1 MSKNL
6 QSQSTVLT
14 GARQT
19 MAAWSKLIE
28 TREGI
33 PAVYTAHF
41 DKTFGGEQCF
51 PLVIWTPALIRF
63 PRNTTEKLVCGTD
76 DALYIFEKKNGGQV
90 DTTCY
95 AYSDIYSSEVGNILL
110 VTWLTVYGQTSEGE
124 PAVSTVEF
132 NTTSR
137 RYFAPILSKLRPFKV
152 LAGTQMTDEKEK
164 FNRLS
169 DINFKFMNY
178 GRESLLPGETIIWF
192 LLQPEIRQ
200 PLFTIFGK
208 TFDTPLSFTN
218 LTVLTDQELIL
229 IRDTASWNESRAN
242 SHEAIW
248 QYIPLSTIR
257 SVSCSDA
264 ENERVT
270 LSLHCRPDRTLQ
282 ILFDTS
288 NLTELEQLCSHFNN

>member
-1 MSKNL
+1 MSKKL
-6 QSQSTVLT
+6 KSQSTVLT

-28 TREGI
+28 SREAI
-33 PAVYTAHF
+33 PAVYRSHF
-41 DKTFGGEQCF
+41 EKILGGEQRF
-51 PLVIWTPALIRF
+51 PLVIWTPSLIRF
-63 PRNTTEKLVCGTD
+63 PRNTTEKLVCSTD
-76 DALYIFEKKNGGQV
+76 DALYIFEKKGRQV

-95 AYSDIYSSEVGNILL
+95 AYSDVHGSEVGNILL
-110 VTWLTVYGQTSEGE
+110 VTWLTVHGQTSAGK

-137 RYFAPILSKLRPFKV
+137 RYFAPILSKLRPFKA
-152 LAGTQMTDEKEK
+152 LAGAQTADEKEK

-169 DINFKFMNY
+169 DVNFKFMNY
-178 GRESLLPGETIIWF
+178 GRESLLPGETVVWF

-229 IRDTASWNESRAN
+229 IRDTASWKESRAN

-248 QYIPLSTIR
+248 QFIPLRAIR
-257 SVSCSDA
+257 SVSCADA
-264 ENERVT
+264 ENGRVT
-270 LSLHCRPDRTLQ
+270 LSIHCRPDRTLQ
-282 ILFDTS
+282 ILFDRS
-288 NLTELEQLCSHFNN
+288 NLPELEQLCSHFSN